1 MKKECKS
8 CTCKREAGFNRR
20 LILRGK
26 DKGKSEVTILYSCKK
41 ECETKGEDK
50 K

>member
-1 MKKECKS
+1 MICKKCGKEKIY
-8 CTCKREAGFNRR
+8 RGFERR

-26 DKGKSEVTILYSCKK
+26 DKGKYIVIEKYSC
-41 ECETKGEDK
+41 ECEK